1 MVRTIR
7 PPRLNPST
15 ASATCVVRTL
25 LVGVLVGLMGCAV
38 QDYSP
43 PLLPTFMQE
52 QTPAGVTSSVGQGDP
67 YQSSTRF
74 SDSIS
79 TQTVPAS
86 SESRTASFP
95 GEIASVSDAPQS
107 GEPSSPQ
114 PTSVRSRGLTLEQ
127 AIRTALEADP
137 KIQAGLEIIK
147 QAKAD
152 LLTASLSP
160 NPQFSTSGTL
170 LPLDRPFTVNRQGG
184 PPQFDVGMSYP
195 IDWFLFG
202 KRAAEIT
209 SARLGV
215 DMSAADFAD
224 LVRQRVAGTIA
235 AFYDV
240 LEAQALLDLAREDLD
255 NLKRVETITADRVA
269 LGGVGTIELD
279 RIRLAVF
286 DSQRE
291 VRNRDTAVA
300 TALTQLRAFLG
311 LTNTAPLFAV
321 QGSLEVPTP
330 TTPLTVEDAVA
341 LAQQNRPD
349 LLSVRRQLAKAEADI
364 LVEQK
369 KVYPEVTPHLGYTRQ
384 FQEKAIGFPDVND
397 WGLEVEVTVPLFD
410 RNQGNIAK
418 AQSVQRQTSLNLRA
432 QLVDL
437 RSEVEQAVKAYQTA
451 YVTVTTDDPAQL
463 KAAENVRDKIR
474 AAYELG
480 GKPLIEVLDAQ
491 RAYRDTYRLYITGR
505 STYWHAL
512 HRLNAAVGRQVL
524 Q

>member
-1 MVRTIR
+1 M
-7 PPRLNPST
+7 
-15 ASATCVVRTL
+15 ASAN
-25 LVGVLVGLMGCAV
+25 
-38 QDYSP
+38 
-43 PLLPTFMQE
+43 
-52 QTPAGVTSSVGQGDP
+52 
-67 YQSSTRF
+67 
-74 SDSIS
+74 
-79 TQTVPAS
+79 
-86 SESRTASFP
+86 
-95 GEIASVSDAPQS
+95 DAPQS

-114 PTSVRSRGLTLEQ
+114 LTADRSRGLILEQ

-137 KIQAGLEIIK
+137 KIQAGLEVIN

-152 LLTASLSP
+152 LLTTSLPP
-160 NPQFSTSGTL
+160 NPQFSTGGTL

-202 KRAAEIT
+202 KRAAMIIST
-209 SARLGV
+209 RLGV
-215 DMSAADFAD
+215 DVSAADFAD

-240 LEAQALLDLAREDLD
+240 LEAQALFDLAREDLD
-255 NLKRVETITADRVA
+255 NLKHVETITADRVA

-291 VRNRDTAVA
+291 VRNRE
-300 TALTQLRAFLG
+300 TALVTSAAQLRAFLG
-311 LTNTAPLFAV
+311 FADAAPTFAV

-330 TTPLTVEDAVA
+330 ATPLAVEDAFA
-341 LAQQNRPD
+341 LAEQHRPD
-349 LLSVRRQLAKAEADI
+349 LLSLRQQLAKAEADI
-364 LVEQK
+364 FVEQK
-369 KVYPEVTPHLGYTRQ
+369 KVYPEVTPNIGYTRQ

-397 WGLEVEVTVPLFD
+397 WGVGVEMTVPLFD

-418 AQSVQRQTSLNLRA
+418 AQSVQRQKNLNLRA

-437 RSEVEQAVKAYQTA
+437 RAEVEQAVKEYQTA

-463 KAAENVRDKIR
+463 KVAENVRDKIR

-491 RAYRDTYRLYITGR
+491 RAYRDTYRLYVTGR
-505 STYWHAL
+505 SGYWHTL
-512 HRLNAAVGRQVL
+512 HRLNAAIGKQVL
-524 Q
+524 R